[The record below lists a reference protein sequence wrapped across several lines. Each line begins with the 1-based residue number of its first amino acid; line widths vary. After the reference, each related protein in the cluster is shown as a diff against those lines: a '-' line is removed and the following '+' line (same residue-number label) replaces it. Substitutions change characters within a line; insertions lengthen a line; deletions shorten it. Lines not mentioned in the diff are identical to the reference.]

1 MPSASAGL
9 EELTTLVRDCSVAG
23 VARRALLVRTDL
35 LPPRL
40 AKPHHLRL
48 AAEALEPLS
57 GADRFRRHL
66 LSDDRVAIS
75 WRGES
80 AERVRQVLDSLA
92 LLLEDAALDAPSM
105 PELVRLF
112 DLPKD
117 GAALLALA
125 SRPGRDRPAA
135 GQQAAQATD
144 AAPHP
149 AAAVLPP
156 LDLASLETV
165 EARLAIASVARFAR
179 RRQVCRLDANAV
191 AHGASP
197 TFAKAWEARFLSIQ
211 ELGAE
216 LCPGRNVFAEP
227 WLFRRLTRML
237 DRRMLSLLSSPH
249 ELKEAGPFSLD
260 LNVGGILAPEFQR
273 FDNAL
278 PARLRGHTVL
288 NLLPADI
295 MADLSSFRFAC
306 AFARGKGH
314 RILLRNITPPL
325 MTLLNLAA
333 LELDFVELRWTPSL
347 LGFDPA
353 GLRAGSARWVLARAD
368 DETATRW
375 GRAAGIGLFQ
385 GDAAQTGTGLA
396 SVRSAA

>member
-1 MPSASAGL
+1 MGAATPGL
-9 EELTTLVRDCSVAG
+9 EELTALVRDCSVAG
-23 VARRALLVRTDL
+23 VARRVLLVRIDL

-40 AKPHHLRL
+40 ARPHHLRL
-48 AAEALEPLS
+48 AAEALEPLA

-66 LSDDRVAIS
+66 LSHDRVAVS
-75 WRGES
+75 WRGEA
-80 AERVRQVLDSLA
+80 AERVRQVLDGLA

-117 GAALLALA
+117 GAALLAVA
-125 SRPGRDRPAA
+125 SSPGRGQPPKADIAA
-135 GQQAAQATD
+135 SAGMAPSA
-144 AAPHP
+144 AAP
-149 AAAVLPP
+149 ALPP
-156 LDLASLETV
+156 LDLPALEAV
-165 EARLAIASVARFAR
+165 EARLAVASVARFTR
-179 RRQVCRLDANAV
+179 RRPVCRLESSAITAS
-191 AHGASP
+191 ASP
-197 TFAKAWEARFLSIQ
+197 AFAPAWEARFLSIQ

-216 LCPGRNVFAEP
+216 LCPGHNIFAEP

-237 DRRMLSLLSSPH
+237 DRRMLSLLSSPP
-249 ELKEAGPFSLD
+249 ELREAGPFSLD

-306 AFARGKGH
+306 AFARGRGH

-325 MTLLNLAA
+325 MTLLDLGA
-333 LELDFVELRWTPSL
+333 LELDFVELRWSATL

-353 GLRAGSARWVLARAD
+353 SLRAGSARWVLARAD
-368 DETATRW
+368 DETAIRW

-385 GDAAQTGTGLA
+385 GNAVRLGAGLTQ
-396 SVRSAA
+396 VRSAA